1 MQSLSEKID
10 QYLLDLA
17 WSLWT
22 ELGVAGVKRRHQTS
36 LIFLEE
42 LILLT
47 VILSDK
53 DPRLRDEALDWCVRH
68 HHFVSIS
75 RLQTLIKSLG
85 SSIHQPF
92 SLFAVT
98 LNAVSRSKWPVFVK
112 AAPLK
117 FTPSEKSRPPQCELP
132 SLLSLRLRA
141 LFGVGARSDLMTFFL
156 TQRRGEF
163 TAADTAEIGYSK
175 RSLAA
180 LLEDFV
186 RSGFFDSYT
195 VQNKRYYRF
204 IKRDL
209 MTKTVGRLPK
219 ITPPWRQFIEIL
231 LPLRSCIQQVEKKS
245 EVTKLV
251 EIKKALLKVEN
262 QLHRLSVV
270 TPPSLESDP
279 SVYWNSFADWILKIL
294 KNFAGT

>member
-1 MQSLSEKID
+1 LQSLSEKID

-22 ELGVAGVKRRHQTS
+22 ELGVAGVTRRHQNS
-36 LIFLEE
+36 LISLEE

-47 VILSDK
+47 VILSDE
-53 DPRLRDEALDWCVRH
+53 DPRLRDEALDWCTRY

-85 SSIHQPF
+85 PSIHQPF

-98 LNAVSRSKWPVFVK
+98 LNVVSRSKWPIFMK
-112 AAPLK
+112 SDPLR
-117 FTPSEKSRPPQCELP
+117 FTPSKKSQPPQCELP

-156 TQRRGEF
+156 TQRKEEF
-163 TAADTAEIGYSK
+163 TAADTVEIGYSK

-186 RSGFFDSYT
+186 RSGFFSSHK
-195 VQNKRYYRF
+195 VQNKRYFRF
-204 IKRDL
+204 IKRDP
-209 MTKTVGRLPK
+209 MTKIVGRLPK
-219 ITPPWRQFIEIL
+219 IIPSWRQFIEIL

-245 EVTKLV
+245 EAIKLV
-251 EIKKALLKVEN
+251 EIRNVLLKIEN
-262 QLHRLSVV
+262 QLYRLNLV
-270 TPPSLESDP
+270 PPSLESDP
-279 SVYWNSFADWILKIL
+279 LVYWNSFSDWILKIL
-294 KNFAGT
+294 KDFI